1 MKPGTVTAATV
12 GFLTGAAL
20 AAFLFFV
27 CSKRAEGDEFNVFDY
42 GSVQGISTL
51 VRSLC
56 LATPFLAAFVAA
68 FIWWRIKDDPP
79 K

>member
-1 MKPGTVTAATV
+1 MKPGTVTAAAV
-12 GFLTGAAL
+12 GFFTGAAVSVL
-20 AAFLFFV
+20 LFSV
-27 CSKRAEGDEFNVFDY
+27 CSRRADGDEFNLFD
-42 GSVQGISTL
+42 SVQAISIL